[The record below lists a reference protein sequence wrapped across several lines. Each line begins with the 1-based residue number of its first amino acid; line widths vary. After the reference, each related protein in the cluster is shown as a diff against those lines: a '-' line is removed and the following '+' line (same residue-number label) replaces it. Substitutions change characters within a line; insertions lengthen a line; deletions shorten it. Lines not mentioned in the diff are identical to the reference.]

1 MPGGNL
7 AGVGR
12 GGASDLLLCNVFIVK
27 CIKCERLVCSMLDL
41 LGPFYFHFMYFYC
54 SSTEGKYWILMKR
67 MIINTTVRLSAKE
80 KAWKRQDTVIR
91 QNARS
96 GNVYAYFF

>member
-41 LGPFYFHFMYFYC
+41 LGPFYFHFMLF
-54 SSTEGKYWILMKR
+54 L
-67 MIINTTVRLSAKE
+67 L
-80 KAWKRQDTVIR
+80 
-91 QNARS
+91 
-96 GNVYAYFF
+96 